1 MTLEPFAAAPLVIQ
15 VHVIAVLGAAAL
27 GIWMFAQP
35 KGTSVH
41 RATGR
46 AWMALM
52 VAAALSSLLMPAT
65 LLRFAG
71 PFGIIHL
78 LSILVLGMVAAA
90 IWAARAGRIR
100 AHRRFVI
107 GLYVGAILGAG
118 AGALVPGRMISRI
131 LGYA

>member
-1 MTLEPFAAAPLVIQ
+1 MSLEPFTVAPMATQI
-15 VHVIAVLGAAAL
+15 HVVSVLGAATL
-27 GIWMFAQP
+27 GVWMLAQP
-35 KGTSVH
+35 KGTPVH

-46 AWMALM
+46 VWMAIM
-52 VAAALSSLLMPAT
+52 VVAALSSFLIPAT
-65 LLRFAG
+65 VLPVVG
-71 PFGIIHL
+71 PFGAIHG
-78 LSILVLGMVAAA
+78 LSVVVLAMVAAA
-90 IWAARAGRIR
+90 IWSARAGRIR

>member
-1 MTLEPFAAAPLVIQ
+1 MTLEPFTVAPMATQL
-15 VHVIAVLGAAAL
+15 HVVSVLSAAAL
-27 GIWMFAQP
+27 GIWMFMQP
-35 KGTSVH
+35 KGTPVH

-46 AWMALM
+46 VWMTIM
-52 VAAALSSLLMPAT
+52 VVAALSSFLIPAT
-65 LLRFAG
+65 LLPVIG
-71 PFGIIHL
+71 PFGVIHG
-78 LSILVLGMVAAA
+78 LSVIVLAMVAAA

>member
-1 MTLEPFAAAPLVIQ
+1 MTLEPFAVSPLVTQ
-15 VHVIAVLGAAAL
+15 VHVVSVLGAAAL
-27 GIWMFAQP
+27 GIWMFVQP
-35 KGTSVH
+35 KGTPAH

-46 AWMALM
+46 VWMALM
-52 VAAALSSLLMPAT
+52 VVAALSSLLMPAT
-65 LLRFAG
+65 LLRFVG
-71 PFGIIHL
+71 PFGIIHV
-78 LSILVLGMVAAA
+78 LSVVVLAMVAAA